1 MSITPNTTA
10 LGDPTMLPVAD
21 GERLRTHVAGL
32 FRGHRAGFSRVAIL
46 QVVAAV
52 AGLTGPIVLGR
63 MVDGFQND
71 TATATGVN
79 VMIGILVVAV
89 VIQAVTIRFAQRSAL
104 VLGETVFAQM
114 REDFIETVT
123 ALPLSTIERAGTG
136 DLVSRT
142 TNDVD
147 RVQHTIRFGIPRV
160 IVSVATILITI
171 VVAFVVSWQTAIA
184 ILLGVPLI
192 VTAVRWYLKRATPA
206 YLEESRRWAVMNG
219 TFAETVEGA
228 RTVEALA
235 LAKRR
240 RDRGESDIREIAK
253 AEART
258 MRLRNVL
265 FPSID
270 LAFGIPAVAVLV
282 WGAWL
287 VGQGYVTEGAVV
299 VVAMYAMQLMGP
311 VWELIFWVDEIQV
324 ATVSLARIYGVKDVP
339 GDRVAGDD
347 VPADDHVVAEGVEY
361 AYREGTP
368 VLHGIDLDL
377 EVGERLAIVG
387 PSGAGKSTFGRM
399 LAGVHPPTAG
409 RVTVGGVPLVEL
421 PLEDLRR
428 QVALVTQEHHVFVG
442 TLADNLYL
450 AKPEATTDELR
461 DALAAVDA
469 LGWALALPEGLET
482 EVGSGGHELTPAQ
495 AQQLAL
501 ARLVLLDPHTLVL
514 DEATSLIDPR
524 AARELETSLGA
535 VLAGRTVVAIAHR
548 LYTAHDA
555 DRVAVIDA
563 GRIAEIGSHH
573 ELVEADGEYAR
584 LWHSWRTE

>member
-1 MSITPNTTA
+1 MSTTTTHDDPA
-10 LGDPTMLPVAD
+10 LLPIAD
-21 GERLRTHVAGL
+21 GPRMRTHVTAL
-32 FRGHRAGFSRVAIL
+32 FREYRGRFSRVAVLQIL
-46 QVVAAV
+46 AAV
-52 AGLTGPIVLGR
+52 AGLTGPILLGR
-63 MVDGFQND
+63 MVDDVRYGGASQTSINI
-71 TATATGVN
+71 
-79 VMIGILVVAV
+79 MIAILVAAV
-89 VIQAVTIRFAQRSAL
+89 LVQSVTIRIAQRSAL
-104 VLGETVFAQM
+104 TLGETVFAQL

-123 ALPLSTIERAGTG
+123 ALPLSTVERAGTG

-147 RVQHTIRFGIPRV
+147 RVQYTVRFGVPRV
-160 IVSVATILITI
+160 IVSVATIVITM
-171 VVAFVVSWQTAIA
+171 VVAFLISWKTALA
-184 ILLGVPLI
+184 LLTGVPILAI
-192 VTAVRWYLKRATPA
+192 SVHWYLKRATPA
-206 YLEESRRWAVMNG
+206 YLAESKTWAVMNG
-219 TFAETVEGA
+219 TFAESVEGA

-240 RDRGESDIREIAK
+240 RERGEQDIKNVVE

-265 FPSID
+265 FPSLD
-270 LAFGIPAVAVLV
+270 LAFGVPSVAVLV

-287 VGQGYVTEGAVV
+287 ISQGQVREGAVV
-299 VVAMYAMQLMGP
+299 ALAMFTMQLMGP

-324 ATVSLARIYGVKDVP
+324 AAVSLARIYGVQ
-339 GDRVAGDD
+339 D
-347 VPADDHVVAEGVEY
+347 VPADRETGEASPEDDHVVAEGVEY
-361 AYREGTP
+361 AYREGMP

-377 EVGERLAIVG
+377 QVGERLAIVG

-399 LAGVHPPTAG
+399 LAGVHPPTGG

-450 AKPEATTDELR
+450 AKPEATQEELR
-461 DALAAVDA
+461 DALAGVDA

-482 EVGSGGHELTPAQ
+482 EVGSGSHELTPAQ

-514 DEATSLIDPR
+514 DEATSLIDPH

-555 DRVAVIDA
+555 DRVAVIEA

-573 ELVEADGEYAR
+573 DLVEADGEYAR
-584 LWHSWRTE
+584 LWHSWTSD

>member
-1 MSITPNTTA
+1 MSAPPITH
-10 LGDPTMLPVAD
+10 DPSMLPIAD
-21 GERLRTHVAGL
+21 GPRMRQHVAAL
-32 FRGHRAGFSRVAIL
+32 FRGHRAGFTRVAVLQIL
-46 QVVAAV
+46 AAV
-52 AGLTGPIVLGR
+52 AGLAGPILLGR
-63 MVDGFQND
+63 MVDDVRYGGATQ
-71 TATATGVN
+71 TAIN
-79 VMIGILVVAV
+79 VMIAILASAV
-89 VIQAVTIRFAQRSAL
+89 IVQAILIRIAQRSAL
-104 VLGETVFAQM
+104 VLGETVFAQL
-114 REDFIETVT
+114 RETFIETVT
-123 ALPLSTIERAGTG
+123 ALPLSTVERAGTG

-147 RVQHTIRFGIPRV
+147 RVQWTIRFGVPRV
-160 IVSVATILITI
+160 IVSVATILITL
-171 VVAFVVSWQTAIA
+171 VVAFVISWKTALA
-184 ILLGVPLI
+184 LLTGVPIL
-192 VTAVRWYLKRATPA
+192 VLAVRWYLKRATAA
-206 YLEESRRWAVMNG
+206 YLAESKAWADMNG
-219 TFAETVEGA
+219 TFAESVEGA

-235 LAKRR
+235 LARR
-240 RDRGESDIREIAK
+240 RRARGEQDIGRVVE
-253 AEART
+253 AEGRT
-258 MRLRNVL
+258 LKLRNVL
-265 FPSID
+265 FPSLD
-270 LAFGIPAVAVLV
+270 LSFGVPSVAVLV

-287 VGQGYVTEGAVV
+287 ISQGQVREGAVV
-299 VVAMYAMQLMGP
+299 ALAMFTMQLMSP

-324 ATVSLARIYGVKDVP
+324 AAVSLARIYGVQ
-339 GDRVAGDD
+339 D
-347 VPADDHVVAEGVEY
+347 VPADREAGDATPQDDHVVAEGVEY
-361 AYREGTP
+361 AYREGMP

-377 EVGERLAIVG
+377 KVGERLAIVG

-399 LAGVHPPTAG
+399 LAGVHPPTGG

-450 AKPEATTDELR
+450 AKPEATQDELR

-482 EVGSGGHELTPAQ
+482 EVGSGSHELTPAQ

-514 DEATSLIDPR
+514 DEATSLIDPH
-524 AARELETSLGA
+524 AARELESSLGA

-555 DRVAVIDA
+555 DRVAVIDG

-573 ELVEADGEYAR
+573 ELVATDGEYAR
-584 LWHSWRTE
+584 LWHSWTSE

>member
-1 MSITPNTTA
+1 
-10 LGDPTMLPVAD
+10 MLPVAD

-584 LWHSWRTE
+584 LWH

>member
-1 MSITPNTTA
+1 MSAPTPPPTDPA
-10 LGDPTMLPVAD
+10 LLPIAD
-21 GERLRTHVAGL
+21 GPRMRQHVAAL
-32 FRGHRAGFSRVAIL
+32 FRGHRAGFTRVAVL
-46 QVVAAV
+46 QIVAAI
-52 AGLTGPIVLGR
+52 AGLAGPILLGR
-63 MVDGFQND
+63 LVDDVRYGSASQ
-71 TATATGVN
+71 AGIN
-79 VMIGILVVAV
+79 VAIGILVGAV
-89 VIQAVTIRFAQRSAL
+89 LVQAVTIRIAQRSAL
-104 VLGETVFAQM
+104 VLGETVFAQL
-114 REDFIETVT
+114 RDDFIETVT
-123 ALPLSTIERAGTG
+123 ALPLSTVERAGTG

-147 RVQHTIRFGIPRV
+147 RVQWTVRFGVPRV
-160 IVSVATILITI
+160 IVSVATIIITLI
-171 VVAFVVSWQTAIA
+171 VAFIISWKTALA
-184 ILLGVPLI
+184 LLTGVPILY
-192 VTAVRWYLKRATPA
+192 VAVRWYLKRATAA
-206 YLEESRRWAVMNG
+206 YLAESQAWAVMNG
-219 TFAETVEGA
+219 TFAESVEGA

-240 RDRGESDIREIAK
+240 RARGERDIKDVVE

-265 FPSID
+265 FPSLD
-270 LAFGIPAVAVLV
+270 LAFGVPSVAVLV

-287 VGQGYVTEGAVV
+287 ISQGQVREGAVV
-299 VVAMYAMQLMGP
+299 VLAMFTMQLMGP

-324 ATVSLARIYGVKDVP
+324 ATVSLARIYGVQDVP
-339 GDRVAGDD
+339 GDRAAGEAR
-347 VPADDHVVAEGVEY
+347 PSDDHVVATGVEY
-361 AYREGTP
+361 AYREGMP

-377 EVGERLAIVG
+377 KVGERLAIVG

-399 LAGVHPPTAG
+399 LAGVHPPTG
-409 RVTVGGVPLVEL
+409 GTVTVGGVSLVEL

-442 TLADNLYL
+442 TLAENLYL
-450 AKPEATTDELR
+450 AKPAASERELR

-469 LGWALALPEGLET
+469 LGWVLALPDGFET

-514 DEATSLIDPR
+514 DEATSLIDPH
-524 AARELETSLGA
+524 AARELESSLGA

-555 DRVAVIDA
+555 DRVAVIEA

-584 LWHSWRTE
+584 LWHSWTSE